1 MAFTKAQLIANAM
14 RKNPEETEAGIQSL
28 YRDPKTAY
36 LNPKHTG
43 TFIGRKGN
51 EGFAYWDSEKGKYE
65 KVANTNKSWTS
76 ANKKL
81 FRESGGE
88 KGLDLIWYTNK
99 YGDRVYGT
107 RPEKSYKK
115 DMGNGLGGER
125 IEGIDPDWQPS
136 VQPDRNGMGDDGGTR
151 RPDNT
156 DDWEG
161 SGTHDI
167 DGNPIPGSQGDPSSN
182 PNLDQNGGGG
192 NNSNNGGAGY
202 GGNGNTN
209 WDWSE
214 FESNLPQV
222 SEFAPPYTP
231 DYTLGQE
238 SPWGNSGVEGG
249 NDEFYRTQFNNL
261 SRQNQAWQTQA
272 LGAAIRRKFNA
283 QNRPEPTPTDW
294 SWANNGQGLPEVVMA
309 GGTVDNPTAPLVQE
323 WITPGETTNY
333 EIAKKYGRT
342 GTWGPGDESGQSK
355 FNDWTAPG
363 AGGAPWETQYNWGKS
378 ASSQNL
384 IDKLNLGTEPY
395 GTGEVSQGNYDW
407 LSNIY
412 NQMFDEYGVNTPE
425 GGGATAKPGYALPV
439 GVYPS
444 GNSNE

>member
-1 MAFTKAQLIANAM
+1 MAFTQAQLIAKAM
-14 RKNPEETEAGIQSL
+14 RDNPEKYGAEIEAL

-43 TFIGRKGN
+43 SFIGRKGN
-51 EGFAYWDSEKGKYE
+51 QGYAYWDSDKGEYV
-65 KVANTNKSWTS
+65 KVKSPNGSWERK
-76 ANKKL
+76 NNRL
-81 FRESGGE
+81 FRDSSGE
-88 KGLDLIWYTNK
+88 EGLDMIWYTNRH
-99 YGDRVYGT
+99 GDMVRGT
-107 RPEKSYKK
+107 RPEQSYKK
-115 DMGNGLGGER
+115 DMGNGLGSKR

-136 VQPDRNGMGDDGGTR
+136 IQPDRNGMGDDGSTR
-151 RPDNT
+151 RPDNV
-156 DDWEG
+156 DDWQG

-192 NNSNNGGAGY
+192 NNSNNGGAY
-202 GGNGNTN
+202 YAGNGNTS
-209 WDWSE
+209 WDWGD
-214 FESNLPQV
+214 FESNLPQA

-231 DYTLGQE
+231 DYTLGEE

-261 SRQNQAWQTQA
+261 NRQNQAQQTQA
-272 LGAAIRRKFNA
+272 IAAAVRRQFAN
-283 QNRPEPTPTDW
+283 QNPAEPAPIDW

-309 GGTVDNPTAPLVQE
+309 GGTIDNPTAPSVQE

-333 EIAKKYGRT
+333 EIATRYG
-342 GTWGPGDESGQSK
+342 GDFANKDYAGQS
-355 FNDWTAPG
+355 F
-363 AGGAPWETQYNWGKS
+363 EQ
-378 ASSQNL
+378 
-384 IDKLNLGTEPY
+384 KLNSWMNPNNP
-395 GTGEVSQGNYDW
+395 GNYDW
-407 LSNIY
+407 NVDTNWSKGLSAQGLVNKLPGDLVSDNVEFLSDIY
-412 NQMFDEYGVNTPE
+412 NSMFDEYGVNTPE